1 MMKDAFCGVIIKEL
15 IGSRPKIYS
24 YLKDNGKAI

>member
-1 MMKDAFCGVIIKEL
+1 MKDEFCGVIIKEL

-24 YLKDNGKAI
+24 NLKDNGKAI

>member
-1 MMKDAFCGVIIKEL
+1 MMKDAFFSVIIKEL